1 MYDQPLLA
9 TYEQAIQ
16 QNGLPARTTYSVN
29 ATGVGAPDFPNTLSN
44 LPAGAVLPA
53 QTIFA
58 PDQDLKLAYNWQN
71 SAQFD
76 HQIGQMY
83 HASVGV
89 VYNRGY
95 NLPVINDINLV
106 NPTGTLADGR
116 TIYSAAVNASTRMD
130 PRFNHINVVQSP
142 GTSTYKALLL
152 TFGKRFSSGV
162 QYDLNYTLGKGID
175 NAPLTGTLA
184 VQGDAGRSDPVNLD
198 RDKGPNALDTRHSF
212 NGSIVAM
219 SSFKRGPS
227 VLQALLSDN
236 QVGVV
241 IQFNSGIPFNISSNR
256 DLNLDG
262 VSGDR
267 PLNIGRNSV
276 YLPSRWNV
284 DARLSR
290 FIPLGGRRR
299 VEVLGEFKNIFNIVQ
314 TSSVRPGVNVDTAGN
329 VLSPL
334 VFGNVATTMTSL
346 PTDGSDFLPA
356 NGYEQ
361 RKFQL
366 GFKFSF

>member
-9 TYEQAIQ
+9 IYQNSIQ

-29 ATGVGAPDFPNTLSN
+29 ATGLGAPDFPNTLAN
-44 LPAGAVLPA
+44 LPAGVTAPA
-53 QTIFA
+53 QSIFA
-58 PDQDLKLAYNWQN
+58 PDPGLKLAYNWQN
-71 SAQFD
+71 SAQYD
-76 HQIGQMY
+76 RAIGQWY

-95 NLPVINDINLV
+95 NLPVINDINLI

-116 TIYSAAVNASTRMD
+116 NIYSTSVNANTRMD

-152 TFGKRFSSGV
+152 TFGKRFSNGV
-162 QYDLNYTLGKGID
+162 QYDFNYTLGKGID
-175 NAPLTGTLA
+175 NAPLTSTLA
-184 VQGDAGRSDPVNLD
+184 VQGDSGRSDPTDLN

-219 SSFKRGPS
+219 SSVKRGPEL
-227 VLQALLSDN
+227 LQALLSEN

-241 IQFNSGIPFNISSNR
+241 IQFNSGIPFTVTSNR

-262 VSGDR
+262 VGSDR
-267 PLNIGRNSV
+267 PLNVGRNSV
-276 YLPSRWNV
+276 YLPARWNV

-290 FIPLGGRRR
+290 FIPLGSNRR
-299 VEVLGEFKNIFNIVQ
+299 VEVLAEFKNIFNIVQ
-314 TSSVRPGVNVDTAGN
+314 TSRVRTGVNVDTAGN
-329 VLSPL
+329 VLTPL
-334 VFGNVATTMTSL
+334 VFGSVRSTLTSL
-346 PTDGSDFLPA
+346 PTNGNDFLPQS
-356 NGYEQ
+356 GYEQ